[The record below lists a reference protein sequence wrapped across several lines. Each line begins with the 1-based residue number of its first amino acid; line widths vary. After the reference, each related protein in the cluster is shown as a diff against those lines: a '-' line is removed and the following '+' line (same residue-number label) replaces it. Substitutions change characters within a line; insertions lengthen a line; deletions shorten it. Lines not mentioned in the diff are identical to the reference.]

1 MSEYTLVKPD
11 SIKSRK
17 RVGRGTSSG
26 HGKTSCRGMNGQGQR
41 SGCTRRPWFEGGQ
54 LPLYRRL
61 PKRGFT
67 NIFKTEFEV
76 VNISTLDKMSETE
89 ITSEV
94 LFKAG
99 VISDLKSYVKILGNG
114 EISKAKTVI
123 ADAFSDSAKAKI
135 EKAGGKTQIKK

>member
-41 SGCTRRPWFEGGQ
+41 SGFTRRPWFEGGQ
-54 LPLYRRL
+54 LPLYRRV

-67 NIFKTEFEV
+67 NIFKTEYQLI
-76 VNISTLDKMSETE
+76 NISSIDKLSETE
-89 ITSEV
+89 ITAEV
-94 LFKAG
+94 F
-99 VISDLKSYVKILGNG
+99 LKSGLINDVKGFIKVLGNG
-114 EISKAKTVI
+114 EISKAKTVT
-123 ADAFSDSAKAKI
+123 ADAFSESAKAKI